1 MLGSIILH
9 KTNKA
14 NVVNYRQRFNPINQP
29 ANQPSAKEVTTMT
42 TINTI
47 KATVKSATLLKTGL
61 LGLVAAAG
69 IGLISLPVKADEIN
83 QNAVQTS
90 IQEGTNNTA
99 INQSTQNAQIR
110 DFQSRFGRAAGY
122 LERSGT
128 DVINQNADQLNKQFG
143 VGNTAVNQSNQDAK
157 VRRDR
162 TFFGR

>member
-1 MLGSIILH
+1 
-9 KTNKA
+9 
-14 NVVNYRQRFNPINQP
+14 
-29 ANQPSAKEVTTMT
+29 MT

-90 IQEGTNNTA
+90 IQEGSNNTA
-99 INQSTQNAQIR
+99 INQSTQNGQIK

-128 DVINQNADQLNKQFG
+128 DVINQNADQLNDQFG
-143 VGNTAVNQSNQDAK
+143 EGNTAVNQSNQDAK